1 MALQTFSSFSNDA
14 VDKHIAEELLL
25 ISEKAV
31 IFQQLGEKA
40 KMPEG
45 EGKTFQ
51 YSRYNRINLP
61 RNTLTEGTP
70 PSSSDLSLSTV
81 QAVADQWGAY
91 VEISDVAQLTIKH
104 PLLAVAMELL
114 GHNSAELV
122 DREIINVLL
131 DGTSVTYGG
140 SATAR
145 TGLATASTD
154 SLTDAVCQKVVSRLR
169 TRGAHRYE
177 GAHYVGVIDPAMEQ
191 DVSQSDNSA
200 FINASAYS
208 NIKALFNGEIG
219 QWRGVRWLVS
229 NLIPTLEGVAAE
241 SYTSPTSPA
250 GTFAGANYR
259 ITTAYYN
266 AETGFLEKLSQN
278 TAVAIS
284 ALDSLAATM
293 PSDTDY
299 VYKIFIG
306 LAAGAAA
313 DVMYQGVEST
323 YGTDFIP
330 AAASAVVLAPPTS
343 GASIAGSDIPG
354 SAKKV
359 HFGWVLGKQAYASV
373 DLMNLKAYVSKPMA
387 TTVDPLVQ
395 KRTVGY
401 KLMFKPV
408 IQNENFLERIEVLSE
423 FE

>member
-25 ISEKAV
+25 INEKAV

-45 EGKTFQ
+45 SGKTFQ

-61 RNTLTEGTP
+61 RTTLTEGTP

-91 VEISDVAQLTIKH
+91 VEISDVAQLTVKH

-114 GHNSAELV
+114 GYNSAELV

-131 DGTSVTYGG
+131 DGTSVSYGG
-140 SATAR
+140 AASAR
-145 TGLATASTD
+145 SGLTTASTD

-169 TRGAHRYE
+169 SRGAHRYE

-200 FINASAYS
+200 FVNAAAYS

-219 QWRGVRWLVS
+219 QWRGVRWMVS
-229 NLIPTLEGVAAE
+229 NLIPTLSGLAADT
-241 SYTSPTSPA
+241 YAHPA
-250 GTFAGANYR
+250 GGTFTAAAYR
-259 ITTAYYN
+259 ITTAAYD
-266 AETGFLEKLSQN
+266 AETGFLKSLTQN
-278 TAVAIS
+278 AAVTVAG
-284 ALDSLAATM
+284 
-293 PSDTDY
+293 SDKITVTTPNESDEI
-299 VYKIFIG
+299 YKIFIG
-306 LAAGAAA
+306 LAGGAAA
-313 DVMYQGVEST
+313 DVMYVGSETTAGV
-323 YGTDFIP
+323 DFIGP
-330 AAASAVVLAPPTS
+330 NVAAEILAPPTS
-343 GASIAGSDIPG
+343 GESIAGSDIPATG
-354 SAKKV
+354 KKI

-408 IQNENFLERIEVLSE
+408 IQNENFMERIEVLSE

>member
-25 ISEKAV
+25 INEKAV

-45 EGKTFQ
+45 EAKTFQ

-61 RNTLTEGTP
+61 LQTLTEGTP
-70 PSSSDLSLSTV
+70 PASSDLSLSTV

-91 VEISDVAQLTIKH
+91 VVISDIAQLTIKH
-104 PLLAVAMELL
+104 PLLGVAMELL
-114 GHNSAELV
+114 GYNSAELV

-131 DGTSVTYGG
+131 DGTSITYGG
-140 SATAR
+140 AATSRA
-145 TGLATASTD
+145 GLTAVATD

-177 GAHYVGVIDPAMEQ
+177 GAHYVGVIDPSMEQ
-191 DVSQSDNSA
+191 DVSQADNSA
-200 FINASAYS
+200 FVNASAYG

-219 QWRGVRWLVS
+219 QWRGVRWMVS
-229 NLIPTLEGVAAE
+229 NLIPTLEGLAAA
-241 SYTSPTSPA
+241 TFASPA
-250 GTFAGANYR
+250 GGTFAGANYR
-259 ITTAYYN
+259 LVLAAYDV
-266 AETGFLEKLSQN
+266 ETGFLKSLTQN
-278 TAVAIS
+278 TAVAVT
-284 ALDSLAATM
+284 A
-293 PSDTDY
+293 SDKLTITTPN
-299 VYKIFIG
+299 VSSEIYKIFIG
-306 LAAGAAA
+306 IAAGAAA
-313 DVMYQGVEST
+313 DIMYVGLETTVGSAHI
-323 YGTDFIP
+323 GP
-330 AAASAVVLAPPTS
+330 NVAAEILAPPTS
-343 GASIAGSDIPG
+343 GSSIAGSDIPAT
-354 SAKKV
+354 AKKV

-395 KRTVGY
+395 QRTVGY

-408 IQNENFLERIEVLSE
+408 IQNENFMERIEVLSE

>member
-25 ISEKAV
+25 IAEKSV

-51 YSRYNRINLP
+51 YSRYNRISLP
-61 RNTLTEGTP
+61 GNTLTEGTP

-114 GHNSAELV
+114 GYNAAELV

-140 SATAR
+140 SASDR
-145 TGLATASTD
+145 SGLTTASSD
-154 SLTDAVCQKVVSRLR
+154 SLTDAVCQRVVSRLR
-169 TRGAHRYE
+169 TRGAHKYE

-200 FINASAYS
+200 FVNASAYS

-219 QWRGVRWLVS
+219 QWRGVRWMVS
-229 NLIPTLEGVAAE
+229 NLIPTLEGLAE
-241 SYTSPTSPA
+241 DTYAHPA
-250 GTFAGANYR
+250 GGSFTAAAYR
-259 ITTAYYN
+259 ISTAAYDAETKLLKSLTQNDAVTTA
-266 AETGFLEKLSQN
+266 G
-278 TAVAIS
+278 
-284 ALDSLAATM
+284 
-293 PSDTDY
+293 SDKVTVTTPNVSGE
-299 VYKIFIG
+299 VYKVFIG
-306 LAAGAAA
+306 LAGGGA
-313 DVMYQGVEST
+313 DDIMYQGVEDT
-323 YGTDFIP
+323 VGTGFIDP
-330 AAASAVVLAPPTS
+330 NTSAEFLAPPTS
-343 GASIAGSDIPG
+343 GASIAGSDIP
-354 SAKKV
+354 AEDKKV
-359 HFGWVLGKQAYASV
+359 HFGWVMGKQAFACV
-373 DLMNLKAYVSKPMA
+373 DLMNLKAYVSKPQA